1 MKLNKLFHFIP
12 FVIGLLLMTTV
23 FTGCS
28 DDDDELQQTPS
39 AMCSSKSIRVHR
51 LLPREQKREAPTCWI
66 SWTMPRKSRW

>member
-28 DDDDELQQTPS
+28 DDDDDVFILKQNWQQILVFLEL
-39 AMCSSKSIRVHR
+39 
-51 LLPREQKREAPTCWI
+51 L
-66 SWTMPRKSRW
+66 